1 MPGRGQPVDARADD
15 DIPAVSGDHGT
26 CLPDLRR
33 AAAQYLHK
41 VARLCDHAQRGGT
54 LDETRNSMEGN
65 PMARDKLVAV
75 SYPVDDDFIR
85 INTGVLDGSARVVF
99 LHGRPEDEVRETM
112 RRADVLIG
120 WHLSEEL
127 PAGTWQDVPR
137 LRLVQLLSA
146 GADAVDFAAIPERLT
161 LASNVGA
168 YAKPMAEYVMAVTLA
183 LARRLP
189 QRHADLARGE
199 FKMWE
204 RVLTLD
210 GAVCGILGFGGI
222 GQATAHLM
230 RAFGARIH
238 GVNTSGRTEEP
249 VEFIGTLA
257 DLDQVLAAADVLVM
271 ALPLT
276 NATRGLIGARELS
289 LMKPDAILV
298 NVGRAAIVDERA
310 LYEHLRS
317 QPDFCAGIDAWWHE
331 PGPGSGFSTRYPFFE
346 LPNLLGSPHNSGVT
360 DGALHVG
367 VRTAAENVRR
377 FLNGE
382 AVIW

>member
-1 MPGRGQPVDARADD
+1 
-15 DIPAVSGDHGT
+15 
-26 CLPDLRR
+26 
-33 AAAQYLHK
+33 
-41 VARLCDHAQRGGT
+41 
-54 LDETRNSMEGN
+54 MEGN
-65 PMARDKLVAV
+65 PMARESLVAV
-75 SYPVDDDFIR
+75 SYPVDDEFTR
-85 INTGVLDGSARVVF
+85 INTGVLDGFARVVF
-99 LHGRPEDEVRETM
+99 LHGRPEDEFRETM
-112 RRADVLIG
+112 RQADVLIG

-127 PAGTWQDVPR
+127 PVGTWQDAPR
-137 LRLVQLLSA
+137 LRFVQLLSA

-210 GAVCGILGFGGI
+210 GAVCAILGFGGI
-222 GQATAHLM
+222 GQATADLM

-238 GVNTSGRTEEP
+238 AVNTSGRTGEP

-276 NATRGLIGARELS
+276 NITRGLIGARELG
-289 LMKPDAILV
+289 LMKPTAILV

-310 LYEHLRS
+310 LYEHLRD
-317 QPDFCAGIDAWWHE
+317 QPGFCAGIDTWWRE
-331 PGPGSGFSTRYPFFE
+331 PGAGGPGSGSHWSPGYPFFD
-346 LPNLLGSPHNSGVT
+346 LPNVIGSPHNSGVT
-360 DGALHVG
+360 DGALQFG
-367 VRTAAENVRR
+367 AGQAAENVLR
-377 FLNGE
+377 FLRGE
-382 AVIW
+382 AVTGVTRREDYL

>member
-1 MPGRGQPVDARADD
+1 
-15 DIPAVSGDHGT
+15 
-26 CLPDLRR
+26 
-33 AAAQYLHK
+33 
-41 VARLCDHAQRGGT
+41 
-54 LDETRNSMEGN
+54 
-65 PMARDKLVAV
+65 MARESLVAV
-75 SYPVDDDFIR
+75 SYPVDDEFTR
-85 INTGVLDGSARVVF
+85 INMGVLGGSARVVF

-112 RRADVLIG
+112 RQADVLIG

-137 LRLVQLLSA
+137 LRFVQLLSA
-146 GADAVDFAAIPERLT
+146 GADAVNFAAIPERLT

-222 GQATAHLM
+222 GQATAGLM

-238 GVNTSGRTEEP
+238 AVNTSGRTSEP

-257 DLDQVLAAADVLVM
+257 DLDQVLAAAVALVM

-276 NATRGLIGARELS
+276 NVTRGLIGARELG
-289 LMKPDAILV
+289 LMKPTAILV
-298 NVGRAAIVDERA
+298 NEGRAAIVDERA
-310 LYEHLRS
+310 LYEHLRD
-317 QPDFCAGIDAWWHE
+317 QPEFCAGIDTWWHE
-331 PGPGSGFSTRYPFFE
+331 PGAGGPGSGSGFSPGYPFFD
-346 LPNLLGSPHNSGVT
+346 LPNVIGSPHNSGVT
-360 DGALHVG
+360 DGALQFG
-367 VRTAAENVRR
+367 AGQAAENVLR
-377 FLNGE
+377 FLRGE
-382 AVIW
+382 AVIGVTHREDYL